1 MFVVIDWD
9 HESVVGY
16 CGGEDVAKDIKEEW
30 CDKRGYG
37 KTVDGNDD
45 PRFRVT
51 IEEL

>member
-9 HESVVGY
+9 YEEVVGHS
-16 CGGEDVAKDIKEEW
+16 GGEDVAKDIKEQW
-30 CDKRGYG
+30 CDKRGMG